1 MKRLR
6 RSIPGEEPKILKIP
20 DHKEDHKQPGNRPGR
35 EHKGVIE
42 DEAINSLS
50 DIRQERSV
58 SPGSAPEMA
67 KMNRELKK
75 FLREN
80 LYYHHRVLRMADKAT
95 RIIGQLFETYMN
107 EPRTLPPKNYL
118 DIERIGKERA
128 ICDHIAGM
136 TDRFAL
142 DEYKKLFDPYEKV

>member
-1 MKRLR
+1 
-6 RSIPGEEPKILKIP
+6 
-20 DHKEDHKQPGNRPGR
+20 
-35 EHKGVIE
+35 
-42 DEAINSLS
+42 
-50 DIRQERSV
+50 
-58 SPGSAPEMA
+58 
-67 KMNRELKK
+67 
-75 FLREN
+75 
-80 LYYHHRVLRMADKAT
+80 
-95 RIIGQLFETYMN
+95 MN